1 LQTIGDDELHD
12 IRRHVHKQR
21 ALGDPRFQ
29 AMLERTLNRPVACR
43 NGGRP
48 PRERP

>member
-1 LQTIGDDELHD
+1 MQQVGEDELMD

-43 NGGRP
+43 ERGRP
-48 PRERP
+48 RRESP